1 MTGDTSSTNKCSA
14 EWELCRTNEYP
25 RRQRRSLER
34 QSSCGKCVPMHAPVD
49 SSPTVFIDNR
59 RGPCGAEPVC
69 IKSRNA
75 LLESKVASGLERS
88 DRKESSPGTGAGSVN
103 TLLPLQQFIRWN
115 RFHRWWRPGLHRLSV
130 GAGPA
135 THRVQ
140 DWRNGELAKSRRHLE
155 CRSFKPRTTDHYTQ
169 VDCSPF
175 GTLFPALTAYLLSL
189 CSKPPGGNFQPQF
202 FERLLQM
209 ARRASR
215 PRRIY

>member
-1 MTGDTSSTNKCSA
+1 MGDTSSTNKCSA

-75 LLESKVASGLERS
+75 LLDSKVASGLERS

-103 TLLPLQQFIRWN
+103 TLLPLQQFIHWN

-135 THRVQ
+135 THRAQ
-140 DWRNGELAKSRRHLE
+140 HWRDGESAKSRRHLE
-155 CRSFKPRTTDHYTQ
+155 CRSFKLERRTTTPGSIVPRLDL
-169 VDCSPF
+169 VS
-175 GTLFPALTAYLLSL
+175 ALGCLIVSYL
-189 CSKPPGGNFQPQF
+189 PV
-202 FERLLQM
+202 
-209 ARRASR
+209 A
-215 PRRIY
+215 